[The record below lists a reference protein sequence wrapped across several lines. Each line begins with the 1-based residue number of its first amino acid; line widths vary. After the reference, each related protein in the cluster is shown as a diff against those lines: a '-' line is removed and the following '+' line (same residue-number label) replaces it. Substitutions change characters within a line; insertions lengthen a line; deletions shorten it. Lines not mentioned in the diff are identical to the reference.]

1 MTPLYDKIYFAAS
14 QKLNL
19 VSRLYCWATS
29 TTVQCRK
36 VIRCSLYTAF
46 HYEWPGTDDEITA
59 RFCIDISL
67 KLKKM
72 LMLLLVFIVVAIVSE
87 FVTSGTTVHN
97 LL

>member
-1 MTPLYDKIYFAAS
+1 M
-14 QKLNL
+14 N
-19 VSRLYCWATS
+19 
-29 TTVQCRK
+29 
-36 VIRCSLYTAF
+36 
-46 HYEWPGTDDEITA
+46 GNDDEITA

-67 KLKKM
+67 TLKKM